1 METSLIVT
9 IIVALITAV
18 IGPAVLEY
26 VRSYIK
32 RKESLKDPM
41 YEEME
46 SDILINEQLT
56 YLLGEID
63 CDRIWIMQFH
73 NGGHYYSSG
82 VSIKKFSFFFEIV
95 NIGISTIRDKFQN
108 VPTSFFSR
116 ALKEIHDNEEL
127 CINDISDENQKSFG
141 LRDTAESTGCQ
152 SLFIVSLKTPTGKLH
167 GAMGVEFVKDIHE
180 FTEDEKEL
188 IRDTANY
195 VSGVLGLIHK
205 FK

>member
-9 IIVALITAV
+9 VVVALITAV

-26 VRSYIK
+26 VRSYLK

-46 SDILINEQLT
+46 SDILINEQLL
-56 YLLGEID
+56 YLLEEID

-73 NGGHYYSSG
+73 NGGHYYTSG
-82 VSIKKFSFFFEIV
+82 VSIKKFSFFFETV
-95 NIGISTIRDKFQN
+95 NIGVSTVRDKFQN

-127 CINDISDENQKSFG
+127 CINDVKDESKTSFG
-141 LRDTAESTGCQ
+141 LRDTMESTGCQ
-152 SLFIVSLKTPTGKLH
+152 SLFIVALKTPTGKLH
-167 GAMGVEFVKDIHE
+167 GAMGIEFVKETRE
-180 FTEDEKEL
+180 FSEEQKET
-188 IRDTANY
+188 IRDAANY